1 MTTAWT
7 RPSTIRQYAEAETN
21 IAWHEEYFRELLND
35 GPGALVTT
43 KPLLHIARSPKT
55 DLTYNTCYLELT
67 GFNFTNVP
75 EAVSGISA
83 VIVMNRGGRIA
94 DETIQL
100 TYQGELI
107 GSNRPAGIMDPITSA
122 SLLAPVTHYGG
133 VNDTWDIKNLTLGMI
148 TDPSFGITVR
158 YQSHP
163 RWPHSTSPTLRSIQ
177 LQIS

>member
-21 IAWHEEYFRELLND
+21 IAWQESHFSELLSE
-35 GPGALVTT
+35 GPGSLVTT
-43 KPLLHIARSPKT
+43 KPLMHIARSPKT

-75 EAVSGISA
+75 ESISGISA
-83 VIVMNRGGRIA
+83 IIKMNRGGRIA

-163 RWPHSTSPTLRSIQ
+163 YWPHRTSPTLRSIQ

>member
-21 IAWHEEYFRELLND
+21 IAWHEEHFHELLSE
-35 GPGALVTT
+35 GTGALVTT
-43 KPLLHIARSPKT
+43 TPLMHIARSPKT

-67 GFNFTNVP
+67 GFNFTNLP
-75 EAVSGISA
+75 ESLSGISA
-83 VIVMNRGGRIA
+83 VISMNRGGRIA
-94 DETIQL
+94 DETVQL

-107 GSNRPAGIMDPITSA
+107 GSNRPAGIMNPLTSA

-133 VNDTWDIKNLTLGMI
+133 VDDTWDIKNLTLGMI

-158 YQSHP
+158 FQSHP
-163 RWPHSTSPTLRSIQ
+163 HWPHKTSPALRSIQ